1 MFFSLHKYQRV
12 IFVTLMGLLQ
22 FVLREIVCPTN
33 THVVIVQCYVQEI
46 ISNERIG
53 QLLIQGPCNIIEP
66 YIYFCFDNKIFGKL

>member
-1 MFFSLHKYQRV
+1 MLFSLHKYQRV

-22 FVLREIVCPTN
+22 FVLRKLFVRQIL
-33 THVVIVQCYVQEI
+33 VVIVQCYVQEI

-53 QLLIQGPCNIIEP
+53 QLLIQGPCDTIEP